1 MLPAF
6 FKFNVAAVHQFTAA
20 FCYAAF
26 RFVRR
31 GTEAEVLTAHDAF
44 VWQRKFYKWLD
55 ETLK

>member
-6 FKFNVAAVHQFTAA
+6 FKFNVVAVYQFTAA

-26 RFVRR
+26 RFVRTR
-31 GTEAEVLTAHDAF
+31 TGAEVLTAHDAL
-44 VWQRKFYKWLD
+44 VWQREFYKWLD